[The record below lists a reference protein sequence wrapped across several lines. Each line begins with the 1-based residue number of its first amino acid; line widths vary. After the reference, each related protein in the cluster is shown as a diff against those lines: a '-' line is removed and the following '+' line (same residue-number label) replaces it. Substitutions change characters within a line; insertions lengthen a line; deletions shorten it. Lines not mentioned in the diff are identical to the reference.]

1 MNLECTKTLIH
12 QILYE
17 NKTLKKIYKWDYKQ
31 EHCSSEASSILF
43 YLFYEENRFQIS
55 LSRHCNYKLFS
66 FKKKRG
72 GPSPI
77 AKPIDTTAI

>member
-43 YLFYEENRFQIS
+43 S
-55 LSRHCNYKLFS
+55 LL
-66 FKKKRG
+66 
-72 GPSPI
+72 
-77 AKPIDTTAI
+77 